1 MRVAWDARVLV
12 NGDLRGMGTYAYH
25 LLGALRSCRKDLDLR
40 LFHDQGTREMP
51 LNGFR
56 ARRIGPNRGYRWQ
69 LWERLGLPLHAYV
82 SGCDLLHSP
91 ANTTPPRCPIPRVV
105 TLHDAMPFLDW
116 NAENE
121 RLPYFQETQRQAV
134 LGADAV
140 ITDSHYSKQ
149 DICKTLRVPESRV
162 FVIPIA
168 GSPEVKRPGA
178 EEQASTLKALEVAP
192 PFVLGL
198 AATAKR
204 KNTAGILKAYAEL
217 LERSRDVSLV
227 LTGVGPHLR
236 RTIEAEM
243 GRLSLPANRVRLL
256 SFVEPQELAALYA
269 GCSAFLF
276 LSLYEGFGIPILD
289 AMQCGAPVV
298 CSTRTSC
305 PEVAGDAALLVDPE
319 NPGEVADAASEI
331 LNRSSAVRDEWRRR
345 GESRAAAFSWE
356 LTAEHTA
363 KLYDAVA

>member
-12 NGDLRGMGTYAYH
+12 KGDLRGMGTYAYH
-25 LLGALRSCRKDLDLR
+25 LLGALGRCRKDLDLR
-40 LFHDQGTREMP
+40 LFHDEGTREMP
-51 LNGFR
+51 LSGFR

-69 LWERLGLPLHAYV
+69 LWERVGLPLYAYV

-91 ANTTPPRCPIPRVV
+91 ANSTPPHCPIPRIV

-116 NAENE
+116 NTDAD
-121 RLPYFQETQRQAV
+121 RLPYFQQTQRQAV
-134 LGADAV
+134 LSADAV
-140 ITDSHYSKQ
+140 ITDSLYSKQ
-149 DICKTLRVPESRV
+149 DICKALRVPESKV

-168 GSPEVKRPGA
+168 ASPEVKRPGA
-178 EEQASTLKALEVAP
+178 DAVSNVLMALEVTP

-198 AATAKR
+198 GATAKR
-204 KNTAGILKAYAEL
+204 KNTVGILQAFAEL
-217 LERSRDVSLV
+217 LKRGQDVSLV
-227 LTGVGPHLR
+227 LTGVGSNLR
-236 RTIEAEM
+236 RTIDAEM
-243 GRLSLPANRVRLL
+243 ARLSLPARRVRLL
-256 SFVEPQELAALYA
+256 GFVEAQELAALYA
-269 GCSAFLF
+269 SCSAFLF

-319 NPGEVADAASEI
+319 NPGEVADAAIEI

-356 LTAEHTA
+356 LTAEQTA
-363 KLYDAVA
+363 KLYDAVV

>member
-40 LFHDQGTREMP
+40 LFHDEGTRRMP

-91 ANTTPPRCPIPRVV
+91 ANTTPPHCPIPRIV

-116 NAENE
+116 NTDAE
-121 RLPYFQETQRQAV
+121 RLPYFQQTQREAV
-134 LGADAV
+134 LDADAIV
-140 ITDSHYSKQ
+140 TVSHYSKQ
-149 DICKTLRVPESRV
+149 DICRVLHVPESRV
-162 FVIPIA
+162 SVIPNA
-168 GSPEVKRPGA
+168 PSPDLKSPGTNTVA
-178 EEQASTLKALEVAP
+178 DMLRTLDVAP

-204 KNTAGILKAYAEL
+204 KNTVGILNAFAEL
-217 LERSRDVSLV
+217 LRRSGEVSLV
-227 LTGVGPHLR
+227 LTGVGPNLR
-236 RTIEAEM
+236 PLIEAEM
-243 GRLSLPANRVRLL
+243 GRLSLPAHRVRLL
-256 SFVEPQELAALYA
+256 GFVEAQELAALYA
-269 GCSAFLF
+269 GCAAFLF

-319 NPGEVADAASEI
+319 NPGEVAEAAFEI
-331 LNRSSAVRDEWRRR
+331 LNRSSAARDEWRRR

-356 LTAEHTA
+356 RTAEQTA
-363 KLYDAVA
+363 KLYDAVV

>member
-12 NGDLRGMGTYAYH
+12 SGDLRGMGTYAYH
-25 LLGALRSCRKDLDLR
+25 LLGALRRCRKDLDLR
-40 LFHDQGTREMP
+40 LFHDEGTREMP
-51 LNGFR
+51 LDGFR

-82 SGCDLLHSP
+82 NGCDLLHSP
-91 ANTTPPRCPIPRVV
+91 ANTTPPRCPIPRIV

-116 NAENE
+116 NADSN
-121 RLPYFQETQRQAV
+121 RLPYFQRTQRQAV
-134 LGADAV
+134 AGADAV
-140 ITDSHYSKQ
+140 ITDSLYSKQ
-149 DICKTLRVPESRV
+149 DICKTLQVHESKV

-168 GSPEVKRPGA
+168 ASPEVRRPGA
-178 EEQASTLKALEVAP
+178 DTVGSVMKAFEVTP

-198 AATAKR
+198 GATAKR
-204 KNTAGILKAYAEL
+204 KNTVGILKAFAEL
-217 LERSRDVSLV
+217 LRRGREVSLV
-227 LTGVGPHLR
+227 LTGVGQNLQAM
-236 RTIEAEM
+236 IEAEIC
-243 GRLSLPANRVRLL
+243 RLSLPRDRVRLL
-256 SFVEPQELAALYA
+256 GFVEAQELAALYA

-331 LNRSSAVRDEWRRR
+331 LNRGSAVRDDWRRR
-345 GESRAAAFSWE
+345 GEARAAAFSWE
-356 LTAEHTA
+356 LTAEQTA
-363 KLYDAVA
+363 KLYDAVV